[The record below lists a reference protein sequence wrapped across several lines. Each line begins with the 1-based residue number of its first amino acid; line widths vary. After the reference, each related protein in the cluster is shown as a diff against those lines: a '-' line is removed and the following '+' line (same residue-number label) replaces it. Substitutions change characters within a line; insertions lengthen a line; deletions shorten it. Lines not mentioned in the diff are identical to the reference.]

1 MGYKEAETQGIAAR
15 WRGEFP
21 VTENLIYLNH
31 AAVAPLPR
39 RAAEAMQRQAED
51 ACLHGSLHYP
61 EWMAACEGVRG
72 ATARMVNAEPGEI
85 ALVKNTSE
93 GIATVALGFP
103 WKAGDRIVA
112 FHEEF
117 PANYY
122 IWKKLEETRGVRV
135 EWLSCFDGLEKVEA
149 AARGARFLAISFVQY
164 LSGFRADLEAI
175 GAICRREGVFFF
187 VDAIQG
193 LGAFPFDVR
202 AMKVDAFAAD
212 GHKWLLGPEGA
223 GVLYI
228 AKEWQD
234 RIEPVEFGWTNV
246 AGWADYASRDMT
258 LRTDAGRYEPGTL
271 NVIGSFGLRAS
282 MELLLEVGIAEVSK
296 AILAVTDRLAEGAR
310 AKGYEVLGERT
321 AATAAG
327 IVCLR
332 KPGVDAR
339 VTHAHLRERGMFGAP
354 RQGWVRLSPHF
365 YVSLEDADRV
375 VEALP

>member
-1 MGYKEAETQGIAAR
+1 MGYNDPQTQGIAAR
-15 WRGEFP
+15 WRHEFP
-21 VTENLIYLNH
+21 VTENLVYLNH

-39 RAAEAMQRQAED
+39 RAADAMKLMADD

-61 EWMAACEGVRG
+61 DWMAACDGVRS
-72 ATARMVNAEPGEI
+72 ATARLANADPAEI

-103 WKAGDRIVA
+103 WQPGDRIVA

-135 EWLSCFDGLEKVEA
+135 TWLSCFDPLEQIEQ

-164 LSGFRADLEAI
+164 LSGYRADLAAI
-175 GAICRREGVFFF
+175 GEICRRLGVFFF

-202 AMKVDAFAAD
+202 AMHIDAFAAD

-223 GVLYI
+223 GVLFI
-228 AKEWQD
+228 ARHWQD
-234 RIEPVEFGWTNV
+234 QIEPVEFGWTNV
-246 AGWADYASRDMT
+246 AAWADYASRDMT
-258 LRTDAGRYEPGTL
+258 LRSDAGRYEPGTL

-282 MELLLEVGIAEVSK
+282 LELLLEAGIDQVS
-296 AILAVTDRLAEGAR
+296 ASILAVTDRLAHGAR
-310 AKGYEVLGERT
+310 ERGYEILGNRT
-321 AATAAG
+321 PATAAG
-327 IVCLR
+327 IVCIR
-332 KPGVDAR
+332 KPGTDAR
-339 VTHAHLRERGMFGAP
+339 LTHAQLRDQGIFGAP
-354 RQGWVRLSPHF
+354 RQGWLRLSPHF
-365 YVSLEDADRV
+365 YISPEDADRV
-375 VEALP
+375 IAALP

>member
-1 MGYKEAETQGIAAR
+1 MGYNDPETQGIAAR

-21 VTENLIYLNH
+21 VTNNLIYLNH

-61 EWMAACEGVRG
+61 EWMAACEGVRE
-72 ATARMVNAEPGEI
+72 ATARMVNAEAGEI

-122 IWKKLEETRGVRV
+122 IWKKLEETNGVRV

-202 AMKVDAFAAD
+202 AMQVDAFAAD

-258 LRTDAGRYEPGTL
+258 LRKDAGRYEPGTL

-282 MELLLEVGIAEVSK
+282 MELLLEVGIPAVAK
-296 AILAVTDRLAEGAR
+296 AIVAVTDRLAEGAR

-321 AATAAG
+321 PETAAG

-339 VTHAHLRERGMFGAP
+339 VTHAHLRDRGMFGAP